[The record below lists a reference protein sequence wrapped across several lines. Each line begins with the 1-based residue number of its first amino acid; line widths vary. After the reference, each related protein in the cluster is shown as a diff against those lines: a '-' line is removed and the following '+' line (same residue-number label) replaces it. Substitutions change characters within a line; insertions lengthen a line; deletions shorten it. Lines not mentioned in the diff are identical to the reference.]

1 MITVQQFLDGIK
13 REAKLENSS
22 DLDQL
27 IIDKTN
33 DILQEYT
40 KTQQYQEMFKLD
52 TSLPCAAATSLVA
65 LPSDYAYIKDTIRFV
80 QQSTGI
86 QFPLTKLRTVQ
97 YPQTGIPTSYR
108 ITFGQI
114 FLYPF
119 SQIVTGDTLLIDYYT
134 LCPTITNDASTSTG
148 LPSNL
153 PFQTF
158 YVKVKNEV
166 LARLALYQHDL
177 EKFKALEQESAEIM
191 YPTDRVT
198 PLTKEKDNTAMGGPQ
213 QL

>member
-1 MITVQQFLDGIK
+1 MTVQQFLDSIK
-13 REAKLENSS
+13 REAKLEGST

-40 KTQQYQEMFKLD
+40 KTMQYQEMFKLD
-52 TSLPCAAATSLVA
+52 TVIACTAATSLVN
-65 LPSDYAYIKDTIRFV
+65 LPSDYAYINDTIRYKTAAGV
-80 QQSTGI
+80 I
-86 QFPLTKLRTVQ
+86 KPLTKLRVSH
-97 YPQTGIPTSYR
+97 YPETGTPETYR

-114 FLYPF
+114 YLYPF
-119 SQIVTGDTLLIDYYT
+119 SAIATGDSIVIDYYA
-134 LCPTITNDASTSTG
+134 LAPTITNDSSSTTG

-177 EKFKALEQESAEIM
+177 EKFKALEQESQEIQF
-191 YPTDRVT
+191 PTDKVT
-198 PLTKEKDNTAMGGPQ
+198 PITKPKDPNSGGQ
-213 QL
+213 

>member
-52 TSLPCAAATSLVA
+52 TPLACVTATSLVA

-80 QQSTGI
+80 QQSSGM
-86 QFPLTKLRTVQ
+86 QFPLTKLRTIQ
-97 YPQTGIPTSYR
+97 FPQDGIPTSYR

-119 SQIVTGDTLLIDYYT
+119 DQIVSGDQLLIDYYA
-134 LCPTITNDASTSTG
+134 LCPTITNDTNTSTG

-177 EKFKALEQESAEIM
+177 EKFKVLEQESQEIM
-191 YPTDRVT
+191 FPTDRVT
-198 PLTKEKDNTAMGGPQ
+198 PVTKEKDSTQMGGGQ

>member
-1 MITVQQFLDGIK
+1 MITVQQFLDAIK
-13 REAKLENSS
+13 REAKLEGST

-40 KTQQYQEMFKLD
+40 KTMQYQEMFKID
-52 TSLPCAAATSLVA
+52 TPLTCVAATSVVP
-65 LPSDYAYIKDTIRFV
+65 LPADYAYINDTIRYV
-80 QQSTGI
+80 NAAGEVK
-86 QFPLTKLRTVQ
+86 PLTKLRVSH
-97 YPQTGIPTSYR
+97 YPETGTPETYRMSY
-108 ITFGQI
+108 GQI
-114 FLYPF
+114 SLYPF
-119 SQIVTGDTLLIDYYT
+119 SAIATGDTILIDYYA
-134 LCPTITNDASTSTG
+134 LAPTITNDSDPVTG

-177 EKFKALEQESAEIM
+177 EKFKALEQESQEIQF
-191 YPTDRVT
+191 PTDKVT
-198 PLTKEKDNTAMGGPQ
+198 PITKPKDPNGGQ
-213 QL
+213 